1 MAEKKMIIDG
11 VSCPF
16 TTERNV
22 LEVARNNGID
32 IPSLCYCENLSI
44 YGGCRLCLVENDR
57 GKMDAACSMQPRDG
71 MVVNTHTKQVLDSR
85 RTTLQL
91 LMSSHR
97 ADCLTC
103 DQSGRCKLQEY
114 ARRYHVDEHRFEP
127 NTYCTEP
134 MDLSSPSIV
143 RDPSKCILCGLC
155 VRTCAEIQNIGAVDF
170 SGRGKKAHIS
180 ADFGKTLK
188 DTDCV
193 GCGQCASVCPTG
205 AITIRNE
212 TEKFWSMLQDQTRK
226 VVVQYAPSVRVGMA
240 ERFGLPANEPCTGK
254 LVAALRRLGADVV
267 YDTNLTADL
276 TIMEES
282 AEFLEKVKD
291 PARREPSPA
300 PHAAGEHLRQPDG
313 DVRFAHPQ
321 AVCGRERL
329 FRRHHALHRQEV
341 RGRAP
346 RAGKGRRAAHRPR
359 HHDERAVRH
368 DRRGRH
374 QLRRASG

>member
-71 MVVNTHTKQVLDSR
+71 MVVSTHTKQVLDSR

-114 ARRYHVDEHRFEP
+114 ARRYHVDAHRFEP

-193 GCGQCASVCPTG
+193 GCGQCARLCPRGNISIVNGRASIGTNCIGCLSCLQYCPKQAINMGG
-205 AITIRNE
+205 ATVKR
-212 TEKFWSMLQDQTRK
+212 
-226 VVVQYAPSVRVGMA
+226 
-240 ERFGLPANEPCTGK
+240 ERYHNPNVSA
-254 LVAALRRLGADVV
+254 
-267 YDTNLTADL
+267 ADL
-276 TIMEES
+276 CQ
-282 AEFLEKVKD
+282 KVIHID
-291 PARREPSPA
+291 
-300 PHAAGEHLRQPDG
+300 
-313 DVRFAHPQ
+313 
-321 AVCGRERL
+321 
-329 FRRHHALHRQEV
+329 
-341 RGRAP
+341 
-346 RAGKGRRAAHRPR
+346 
-359 HHDERAVRH
+359 
-368 DRRGRH
+368 
-374 QLRRASG
+374 

>member
-71 MVVNTHTKQVLDSR
+71 MVVSTHTKQVLDSR

-114 ARRYHVDEHRFEP
+114 ARRYHVDAHRFEP

-134 MDLSSPSIV
+134 MGSLLAEHRARPEQV
-143 RDPSKCILCGLC
+143 HP
-155 VRTCAEIQNIGAVDF
+155 VRT
-170 SGRGKKAHIS
+170 
-180 ADFGKTLK
+180 
-188 DTDCV
+188 
-193 GCGQCASVCPTG
+193 
-205 AITIRNE
+205 
-212 TEKFWSMLQDQTRK
+212 
-226 VVVQYAPSVRVGMA
+226 VRA
-240 ERFGLPANEPCTGK
+240 
-254 LVAALRRLGADVV
+254 
-267 YDTNLTADL
+267 
-276 TIMEES
+276 
-282 AEFLEKVKD
+282 
-291 PARREPSPA
+291 
-300 PHAAGEHLRQPDG
+300 HLR
-313 DVRFAHPQ
+313 
-321 AVCGRERL
+321 
-329 FRRHHALHRQEV
+329 
-341 RGRAP
+341 
-346 RAGKGRRAAHRPR
+346 
-359 HHDERAVRH
+359 
-368 DRRGRH
+368 
-374 QLRRASG
+374 

>member
-114 ARRYHVDEHRFEP
+114 ARRYHVDAHRFEP

-134 MDLSSPSIV
+134 MDSRHRASCAIRASVSSAVCACAPAPRS
-143 RDPSKCILCGLC
+143 
-155 VRTCAEIQNIGAVDF
+155 RTSAR
-170 SGRGKKAHIS
+170 SIS
-180 ADFGKTLK
+180 AAAARRRTSPPTSARPSGIPT
-188 DTDCV
+188 V
-193 GCGQCASVCPTG
+193 SAAASVPPCARPARSRSAT
-205 AITIRNE
+205 RPK
-212 TEKFWSMLQDQTRK
+212 KFWSMLQDQTRK

-240 ERFGLPANEPCTGK
+240 ERFGLPANEP
-254 LVAALRRLGADVV
+254 
-267 YDTNLTADL
+267 
-276 TIMEES
+276 
-282 AEFLEKVKD
+282 
-291 PARREPSPA
+291 
-300 PHAAGEHLRQPDG
+300 
-313 DVRFAHPQ
+313 
-321 AVCGRERL
+321 
-329 FRRHHALHRQEV
+329 LHRQA
-341 RGRAP
+341 R
-346 RAGKGRRAAHRPR
+346 RRAAPPR
-359 HHDERAVRH
+359 CG
-368 DRRGRH
+368 RGV
-374 QLRRASG
+374 